1 MNSNTLRILWTRNN
15 ITSLALGNE
24 NTNRQSNDENISTSN
39 KIVTCIK
46 QVQEFISEF
55 ELLNELTVDGEV
67 MSYFKQWQVI
77 VYESDNPTEFN
88 YMINLITS
96 SLSYNIVYS
105 ESVENVLDFYNLG
118 NELRSNGFFSV
129 EGNILFF
136 YVSVYIAKTFDGAEI
151 TNPQAKLQIIIKP
164 FLTVKN

>member
-1 MNSNTLRILWTRNN
+1 MNPTTLRTLWTRNN
-15 ITSLALGNE
+15 ITALALDAE
-24 NTNRQSNDENISTSN
+24 NTNRQSNDVSVKTSN
-39 KIVTCIK
+39 QIIPFIK
-46 QVQEFISEF
+46 KVQEFTSAF

-67 MSYFKQWQVI
+67 VSYFKQWQVI

-96 SLSYNIVYS
+96 SLSYNIIYD

-136 YVSVYIAKTFDGAEI
+136 CVSVYIAKTFPGAEI
-151 TNPQAKLQIIIKP
+151 TNPQAKIQIVIKP

>member
-1 MNSNTLRILWTRNN
+1 MNSTTLRTLWTRNN
-15 ITSLALGNE
+15 ITTLALGAE
-24 NTNRQSNDENISTSN
+24 NTNRQSNDENIHIAN

-46 QVQEFISEF
+46 QVQEFNSAF

-67 MSYFKQWQVI
+67 VSYYKQWQVI

-96 SLSYNIVYS
+96 SLSYNVIYS
-105 ESVENVLDFYNLG
+105 ESVENVLDYYNLG

-129 EGNILFF
+129 EGNVLFF
-136 YVSVYIAKTFDGAEI
+136 YVSVYIAKTFSGAEI
-151 TNPQAKLQIIIKP
+151 TNPQAKLQIVIKP

>member
-1 MNSNTLRILWTRNN
+1 MIQNLLRTLWIRNN
-15 ITSLALGNE
+15 ITTLTLDNE
-24 NTNRQSNDENISTSN
+24 NTNRQSNDENIHTAN

-46 QVQEFISEF
+46 QVQEFTSAF

-67 MSYFKQWQVI
+67 VSYFKQWQVL

-96 SLSYNIVYS
+96 SLSYNIIYD

-151 TNPQAKLQIIIKP
+151 TNPQVKLQITIKP